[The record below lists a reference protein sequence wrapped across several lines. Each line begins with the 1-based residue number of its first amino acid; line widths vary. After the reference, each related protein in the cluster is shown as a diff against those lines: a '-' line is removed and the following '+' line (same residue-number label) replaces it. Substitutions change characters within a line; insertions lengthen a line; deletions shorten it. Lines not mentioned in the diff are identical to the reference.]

1 MKFQGFRISMAL
13 AAIAAA
19 VPASAQLVSANHAPE
34 PAAPYTVEFRITR
47 VQTLANGATITHE
60 SKQIMARDSQ
70 GRTLNANTPLSAAD
84 NQPENTITVVH
95 DPADNTQTTWDS
107 RSKRVRLL
115 KMAPQGSGPGCWST
129 ASGNSTQ
136 EIGGPVAPASS
147 GSIGSGGGVGSSAL
161 AVHLPDNPAGAP
173 ASTTRL
179 ARARPVREDLGTD
192 TMLGVE
198 VRGTR
203 ITQTTPAGQIGN
215 DVPLVTVS
223 EMWSAPSLG
232 ITLRQITDSAQ
243 SGKSTREAVS
253 LDLGEPDP
261 SLFQPPEGYEVTTE
275 EMQQVPCRQAP

>member
-34 PAAPYTVEFRITR
+34 PAAPYTAEFKITR

-84 NQPENTITVVH
+84 DQPENTITVVH
-95 DPADNTQTTWDS
+95 DPANNTQTTWDS
-107 RSKRVRLL
+107 RSRRVRVL
-115 KMAPQGSGPGCWST
+115 KMAPRGAQGCWST
-129 ASGNSTQ
+129 VTGNSTS
-136 EIGGPVAPASS
+136 EVGGTMSTTVS
-147 GSIGSGGGVGSSAL
+147 GAAGSGAGAGSSAL
-161 AVHLPDNPAGAP
+161 NVRLPDNPAAGP
-173 ASTTRL
+173 ASVPRSEPV
-179 ARARPVREDLGTD
+179 RPVREDLGTD
-192 TMLGVE
+192 TFLGVE
-198 VRGTR
+198 VKGTR
-203 ITQTTPAGQIGN
+203 VTRTVPVGQIGN

-232 ITLRQITDSAQ
+232 LTLRDITDSAQ

-275 EMQQVPCRQAP
+275 EMHPVACRQTP